1 MRSASA
7 ARSCS
12 NIWAVNALKRS
23 LVIAAL
29 FAGMTAP
36 AISSAEPLPTVQDVR
51 RFAEDVVIG
60 TQSGGRLVKW
70 LRAPT
75 VRLETMVPGPRDEE
89 TGRAIPIPAET
100 PMQHYTKLRRHV
112 TSLKELTGMSIRL
125 MPRDIGSGGDI
136 VVTVV
141 PRTAMGQLPFPG
153 VPEKTLARLMGPSR
167 CFFLIWPNPDW
178 SIQKARIVINSFLEE
193 KHINHCF
200 LEELTQSLGLPND
213 SERLRPSIFNETS
226 MLTELSALDR
236 ILIRTVYDPR
246 IDTGMNLGRFR
257 ETVVPIIGA
266 YMSSD

>member
-1 MRSASA
+1 
-7 ARSCS
+7 
-12 NIWAVNALKRS
+12 
-23 LVIAAL
+23 
-29 FAGMTAP
+29 
-36 AISSAEPLPTVQDVR
+36 
-51 RFAEDVVIG
+51 
-60 TQSGGRLVKW
+60 
-70 LRAPT
+70 
-75 VRLETMVPGPRDEE
+75 
-89 TGRAIPIPAET
+89 
-100 PMQHYTKLRRHV
+100 
-112 TSLKELTGMSIRL
+112 MSIRL

-153 VPEKTLARLMGPSR
+153 VPEKTLERLMGPSR

-257 ETVVPIIGA
+257 ETVVPVIGA